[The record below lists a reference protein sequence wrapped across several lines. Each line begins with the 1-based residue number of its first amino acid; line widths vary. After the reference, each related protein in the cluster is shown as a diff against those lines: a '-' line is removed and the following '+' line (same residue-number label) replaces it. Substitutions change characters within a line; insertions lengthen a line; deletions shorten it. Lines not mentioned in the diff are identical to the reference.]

1 MILHEFPNINWLKS
15 QIDTRFANQL
25 SWDGRKLA
33 RPNWPN
39 VIINTATHHTV
50 RDNIKGP
57 LSVFSNFS
65 GESYLTLEG
74 RRIKVDTDCF
84 LISNTDQ
91 IYTLEIDQNQTE
103 TFNVHF
109 GENFMKESICTLVQ
123 SDETLLDSTHSTQS
137 LSFFNCLHRKDV
149 FISDLLIS
157 LKNQPD
163 EFKQEE
169 LMYSLLAHL
178 IAREKATTLKEQS
191 IPALKKQSREE
202 LLKRVFIARDY
213 IYAFYNQPITLDEI
227 ASACCLSKFHFLK
240 MFTAAFGK
248 TPHQFITTLRIQRAK
263 SLLENSEIDVHRVA
277 EKVGF
282 NNSSSFSRL
291 FFNQTGFY
299 PSQYRVQH

>member
-15 QIDTRFANQL
+15 QIESRFANQL
-25 SWDGRKLA
+25 SWDGRKLPQ
-33 RPNWPN
+33 PNWPN
-39 VIINTATHHTV
+39 VIINTTAHHIV

-57 LSVFSNFS
+57 LSIFSNFS

-109 GENFMKESICTLVQ
+109 GENFTEESINTLLQ
-123 SDETLLDSTHSTQS
+123 SDKTVLDAAHSTQPFS
-137 LSFFNCLHRKDV
+137 LFNCLHRKDAI
-149 FISDLLIS
+149 ISELLSS

-169 LMYSLLAHL
+169 LMHSLLAHL
-178 IAREKATTLKEQS
+178 ITKEKTTALKEQS

-202 LLKRVFIARDY
+202 LLKRLFIARDY
-213 IYAFYNQPITLDEI
+213 MYAFYDQPLTLDEI
-227 ASACCLSKFHFLK
+227 ANACFLSKFHFLK

-248 TPHQFITTLRIQRAK
+248 TPHQFISTLRIQRAK
-263 SLLENSEIDVHRVA
+263 SLLENSQMDVRHVA

-282 NNSSSFSRL
+282 DNSSSFSRL

-299 PSQYRVQH
+299 PSQYRVQR